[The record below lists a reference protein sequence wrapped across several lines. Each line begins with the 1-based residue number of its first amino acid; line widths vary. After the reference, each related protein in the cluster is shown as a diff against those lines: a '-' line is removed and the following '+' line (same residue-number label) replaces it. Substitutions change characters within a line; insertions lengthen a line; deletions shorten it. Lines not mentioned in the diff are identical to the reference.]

1 MECSRRKGL
10 VVALPRLGIMTP
22 SVVQL
27 VLHEV
32 KQVSSVQSQGHF
44 TLELEGLRDHGTK
57 DVQMDE
63 KPTWILTWHAMDS
76 VL

>member
-10 VVALPRLGIMTP
+10 VVALPRLGIMTT

-32 KQVSSVQSQGHF
+32 K
-44 TLELEGLRDHGTK
+44 
-57 DVQMDE
+57 
-63 KPTWILTWHAMDS
+63 
-76 VL
+76 

>member
-10 VVALPRLGIMTP
+10 VVALPQLGIMTT

-32 KQVSSVQSQGHF
+32 K
-44 TLELEGLRDHGTK
+44 
-57 DVQMDE
+57 
-63 KPTWILTWHAMDS
+63 
-76 VL
+76 